1 MLGSLQNNEIEEVLG
16 RNFLGRIGFRYEDQ
30 IYILPVYYHYDGAD
44 IILRS
49 YEGLKIELMRH
60 TPDVCF
66 EVEEIRSFNDWK
78 TVLCR
83 GVYEELHDL
92 DEINI
97 IKKKLL
103 ESTLATKAI
112 SEDLDHKII
121 YYKIRIKKMS
131 GRFGIQPQ

>member
-1 MLGSLQNNEIEEVLG
+1 MLGTLQSDEIEEVLG
-16 RNFLGRIGFRYEDQ
+16 RNFLGRIGCRQEEQ
-30 IYILPVYYHYDGAD
+30 IYILPVYYHYADGN

-60 TPDVCF
+60 TPEVCF

-78 TVLCR
+78 TVLCW
-83 GVYEELHDL
+83 GVYEELDDL

-103 ESTLATKAI
+103 ESTLATKAY
-112 SEDLDHKII
+112 SEDVDHKII
-121 YYKIRIKKMS
+121 YYRIRLNKMS
-131 GRFGIQPQ
+131 GRCGIKP